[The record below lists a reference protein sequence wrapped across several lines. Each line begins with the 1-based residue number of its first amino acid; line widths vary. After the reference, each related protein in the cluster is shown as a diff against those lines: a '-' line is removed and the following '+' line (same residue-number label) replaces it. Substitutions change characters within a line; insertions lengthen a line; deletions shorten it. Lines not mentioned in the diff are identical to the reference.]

1 MSLDARQTDSPR
13 LTTRSELEAYF
24 RGAERRDG
32 TGLIG
37 LEHEKLLFPT
47 GTARPVAYDGPAGV
61 GALLEAFLPDGWE
74 PFREAPERPIIA
86 LTRDA
91 AAVSL
96 EPGGQFE
103 WAGSPLSTARAASEE
118 NAAHVAKLKAV
129 ATKLG
134 LRSVAL
140 GYRPF
145 GRIAD
150 MPWMPKSRYGAMQ
163 RTLGTAGS
171 HALEMMLM
179 TATGQVSLDW
189 KDEADCAR
197 KVTCAARLSPVTVA
211 LFANS
216 PIVDG
221 KLTDHQSYRSRV
233 WNDVDPAR
241 CGTPAFLVDG
251 SFSYAKYVDW
261 ALAAPMLFLRRDGR
275 YLTPKLTFGQ
285 FFERGF
291 EEHHATQSD
300 WVDHLSTLFPEVR
313 IKKVLEVR
321 SADANG
327 VAMTGA
333 LAALTRG
340 LLYDRTATDEASALM
355 AASPEKHHSL
365 HLAAQRDGMGARADG
380 RSVLDLAREAVRVA
394 KDGLRRLDPADVG
407 LLEPLEA
414 IVAEGRSPAVRVV
427 EAFQRSGG
435 APAFLDAFEL

>member
-1 MSLDARQTDSPR
+1 MSLDARQTESPR
-13 LTTRSELEAYF
+13 LTSRDELEASF
-24 RGAERRDG
+24 RSAERRDG

-37 LEHEKLLFPT
+37 LEHEKLLM
-47 GTARPVAYDGPAGV
+47 PVNAAGPVPYDGPAGV
-61 GALLEAFLPDGWE
+61 GALLEAFLVDGWE
-74 PFREAPERPIIA
+74 PFREAPDRPIIA
-86 LTRDA
+86 LTRGA
-91 AAVSL
+91 AAISL

-103 WAGSPLSTARAASEE
+103 WAGSPFPTAREAAAE
-118 NAAHVAKLKAV
+118 NAAHVSRLKAV
-129 ATKLG
+129 TAALG
-134 LRSVAL
+134 LRAVSL

-145 GRIAD
+145 GRPAE

-171 HALEMMLM
+171 HALQMMLM

-197 KVTCAARLSPVTVA
+197 KVTAAARLTPVTVA

-221 KLTDHQSYRSRV
+221 ALTDHQSYRSRV
-233 WNDVDPAR
+233 WNDVDASR

-251 SFSYAKYVDW
+251 TFSYARYVDW
-261 ALAAPMLFLRRDGR
+261 ALAAPMLFLRRNGT
-275 YLTPKLTFGQ
+275 YLTPHLTFGQ
-285 FFERGF
+285 FFRDGF

-333 LAALTRG
+333 LAGLMRG
-340 LLYDRTATDEASALM
+340 LLYDRTATDELLGVM
-355 AASPEKHHSL
+355 AASPAAHEAL
-365 HLAAQRDGMGARADG
+365 HRAAQRDGLRARAEG
-380 RSVLDLAREAVRVA
+380 RSVLELARQVMVIA
-394 KDGLRRLDPADVG
+394 KAGLARLDPADLP
-407 LLEPLEA
+407 LLAPLEA
-414 IVAEGRSPAVRVV
+414 IVEEGRAPAERVR
-427 EAFQRSGG
+427 EAFAQRTSD
-435 APAFLDAFEL
+435 AAFLDTVEL